1 MESWQYNIERVLSF
15 NQKAVAICSYDPFCI
30 STFGRG
36 VLMFLHDLGFR
47 HPATDSV
54 CECSAVVP

>member
-1 MESWQYNIERVLSF
+1 MILKEYFSVNK
-15 NQKAVAICSYDPFCI
+15 KAVAICSYDPFYI

-54 CECSAVVP
+54 CLWCSAVVP